1 MPVFGQIDMRMREAC
16 GGSAT
21 DDRFAVLMSHVTIFA
36 SVRSNEDRSD
46 DPSFVP
52 ARGYSTPIW
61 GVGRPDGPRSG
72 KMLSIRK
79 APPFRTRRSRRG
91 GSKPAMR
98 WCRR

>member
-46 DPSFVP
+46 DPSFFP
-52 ARGYSTPIW
+52 ARGYSTLFEGLDGPMAR
-61 GVGRPDGPRSG
+61 GVGNALHTESAAIPNAPLAPR
-72 KMLSIRK
+72 
-79 APPFRTRRSRRG
+79 

-98 WCRR
+98 